1 MNSTSNSVMLP
12 DYGDNFTDVCSVDP
26 ELCYDDSITDKNYWA
41 LLLLVLCISVVFG
54 NVLVILSVAKERS
67 LQNITNYF
75 IVSLAVADL
84 CVAGVVMPFYAY
96 TMVSECVWM
105 F

>member
-1 MNSTSNSVMLP
+1 MNNTNPQNTSCHEK
-12 DYGDNFTDVCSVDP
+12 DCSIAF
-26 ELCYDDSITDKNYWA
+26 LHKNYFS

-54 NVLVILSVAKERS
+54 NVLVILAVSKERS

-84 CVAGVVMPFYAY
+84 CVAGVVMPFYTY
-96 TMVSECVWM
+96 TLVSKEEGQG
-105 F
+105 

>member
-1 MNSTSNSVMLP
+1 MKKNFTLEANATSN
-12 DYGDNFTDVCSVDP
+12 
-26 ELCYDDSITDKNYWA
+26 ITCQTGQCPAETVQLNYLA

-84 CVAGVVMPFYAY
+84 YREEGAVRLHDHY
-96 TMVSECVWM
+96 
-105 F
+105 

>member
-1 MNSTSNSVMLP
+1 MHNSFAQENSSNLTNNTCHNKECPSETIQMNYL
-12 DYGDNFTDVCSVDP
+12 
-26 ELCYDDSITDKNYWA
+26 A
-41 LLLLVLCISVVFG
+41 LLLLILCISVVFG

-84 CVAGVVMPFYAY
+84 CVAGVVMPFYTY
-96 TMVSECVWM
+96 TLVSQVSNGGHKQ
-105 F
+105 

>member
-1 MNSTSNSVMLP
+1 MT
-12 DYGDNFTDVCSVDP
+12 
-26 ELCYDDSITDKNYWA
+26 
-41 LLLLVLCISVVFG
+41 LLLLILCISVLFV

-84 CVAGVVMPFYAY
+84 CVAGVVMPFYTY
-96 TMVSECVWM
+96 TLVGNTSVICI
-105 F
+105 